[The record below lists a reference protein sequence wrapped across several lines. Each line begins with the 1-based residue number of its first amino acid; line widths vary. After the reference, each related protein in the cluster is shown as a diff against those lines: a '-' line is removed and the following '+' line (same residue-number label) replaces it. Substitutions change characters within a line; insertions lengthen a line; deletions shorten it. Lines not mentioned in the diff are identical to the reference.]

1 MTSVYVVIENG
12 DPYPE
17 VYKTYNEAASVAKMK
32 YKEMIDNNINEMKG
46 HPESIQSI
54 IDNIEVPESKD
65 GTTYLY
71 IEKDIHI
78 YIYKLPI
85 KASGGSRSS
94 RNSRSSRSKSSR
106 SSKSKSKNSHK

>member
-1 MTSVYVVIENG
+1 MASVYVVIENG

-17 VYKTYNEAASVAKMK
+17 VYKTYNEAASAAKMK

-54 IDNIEVPESKD
+54 IDNIEVPENKD

-71 IEKDIHI
+71 VEKGIHI

-94 RNSRSSRSKSSR
+94 RNSRSSKSKSR
-106 SSKSKSKNSHK
+106 SKNSHK

>member
-17 VYKTYNEAASVAKMK
+17 VYKTYNEAASAAKMK

-85 KASGGSRSS
+85 KASGGSRS
-94 RNSRSSRSKSSR
+94 RSSRSKSKSR
-106 SSKSKSKNSHK
+106 SKNSHK